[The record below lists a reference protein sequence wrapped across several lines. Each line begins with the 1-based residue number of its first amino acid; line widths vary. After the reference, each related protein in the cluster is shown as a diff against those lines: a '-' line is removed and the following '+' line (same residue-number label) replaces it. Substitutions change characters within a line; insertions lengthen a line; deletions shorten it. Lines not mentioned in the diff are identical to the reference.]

1 MKKVSNTRRTLTR
14 RMAHDEGGAVAVM
27 LALMLTALLGVLALA
42 MDLGRAWNLETELQ
56 HAADACA
63 LAGSTQLDG
72 FSGARVRAIESCVNT
87 GSPPLVDNQQRF
99 ASDGLGVDV
108 TFSDN
113 TAIDGGTG
121 IASNSDIRF
130 YTVLP
135 AIPANLATSDA
146 NARFIEANVAP
157 RRVDFSFAATIGA
170 VDSANPRARAVAG
183 WESFSA
189 MRPR

>member
-1 MKKVSNTRRTLTR
+1 MPGEAVKKVSKTLTLR
-14 RMAHDEGGAVAVM
+14 ARALPRDEGGAVAVM
-27 LALMLTALLGVLALA
+27 LALMLTALLSMLALA

-72 FSGARVRAIESCVNT
+72 FSGARVRAIEACVDKV
-87 GSPPLVDNQQRF
+87 SPPLVDNQQRF

-121 IASNSDIRF
+121 IASNPDIRF
-130 YTVLP
+130 YSVLP
-135 AIPANLATSDA
+135 AIAANSVSSSAIIPSLRVLRNRLAAPPALIFTWLNTSL
-146 NARFIEANVAP
+146 ESLSTPSNVSGP
-157 RRVDFSFAATIGA
+157 TT
-170 VDSANPRARAVAG
+170 
-183 WESFSA
+183 
-189 MRPR
+189 